1 MENKKTILIV
11 DDEEYVLNS
20 LKRLLHRD
28 GYRILTAMSAEEGY
42 RILTENDVQLIVTD
56 QRMPGESGIEFLAKT
71 KKDFPDVI
79 RTILSGYTDVDSITE
94 SINKGHIF
102 KFFYKPWDENN
113 LRLEIKQCLEQYELI
128 RKNRELNELIVKK
141 NKELEIINDELVRIN
156 TNLESIVEERT
167 KDLEIQNRALELFR
181 AIIEDMP
188 LPVIGISSDGMIV
201 MRNKKAL
208 DITHGNSGFEVG
220 NYIADC
226 FPDDLNEHVER
237 AIKDGRLEIL
247 DNCPVMDTNYK
258 IFIAPLL
265 GQFKGKGV
273 TLIFV

>member
-1 MENKKTILIV
+1 MEKKKTILIV
-11 DDEEYVLNS
+11 DDEEYVISS

-28 GYRILTAMSAEEGY
+28 GYRILTALSAEEGY
-42 RILTENDVQLIVTD
+42 KIVSENDVQLIVSD
-56 QRMPGESGIEFLAKT
+56 QRMPGESGTEFLAKISV
-71 KKDFPDVI
+71 DFPDII
-79 RTILSGYTDVDSITE
+79 RTIISGYTNVDSITE
-94 SINKGHIF
+94 SINKGHIY

-128 RKNRELNELIVKK
+128 RKNRELNELIAKK

-156 TNLESIVEERT
+156 TNLESIVHERT
-167 KDLEIQNRALELFR
+167 KDLEIQNKALELFR

-208 DITHGNSGFEVG
+208 DITFGNAGFEVG
-220 NYIADC
+220 NYISDC
-226 FPDDLNEHVER
+226 FPSYLNEHIDR
-237 AIKDGRLEIL
+237 AIKDGRLEVIN
-247 DNCPVMDTNYK
+247 DCPVMGTNYK
-258 IFIAPLL
+258 VFIAPLI

>member
-1 MENKKTILIV
+1 VENEKTILIV
-11 DDEEYVLNS
+11 DDEEHVLSS

-28 GYRILTAMSAEEGY
+28 GYRILTALSAEEGY
-42 RILTENDVQLIVTD
+42 KLLSENDVQLVISD
-56 QRMPGESGIEFLAKT
+56 QRMPGESGTEFLGKIRV
-71 KKDFPDVI
+71 DFPDII
-79 RTILSGYTDVDSITE
+79 RTIISGYTGVDSITE
-94 SINKGHIF
+94 SINKGHIY

-113 LRLEIKQCLEQYELI
+113 LRLEIKQCLEQYELM
-128 RKNRELNELIVKK
+128 RKNRELNDLIVKK
-141 NKELEIINDELVRIN
+141 NEELEIINDELVSIN
-156 TNLESIVEERT
+156 TNLESIVQERT
-167 KDLEIQNRALELFR
+167 KDLEIQNKALELFR

-208 DITHGNSGFEVG
+208 EITYGNEGFEVG
-220 NYIADC
+220 NYISDC
-226 FPDDLNEHVER
+226 FPNDLNAHLES
-237 AIKDGRLEIL
+237 AIKDGKLEVM
-247 DNCPVMDTNYK
+247 DVCPVMGTNYK